1 MLRAASRRP
10 LTDIRNGWIFPLALG
25 RYGQDHLM
33 RAAVAFGGYA
43 NLPEETVY
51 AALTADAQG
60 RPLTGARRY
69 RLRFPAGTRPPVG
82 AFWSLSAYRLAD
94 FSFMPNA
101 AGIYSVG
108 DHKPE
113 FRAAPDG
120 SFSITVSREPPDAS
134 PSGGGTTDNW
144 LPVGEGPYSLVLRL
158 YEPKGEVLD
167 GHYAPPA
174 IETIE

>member
-10 LTDIRNGWIFPLALG
+10 LEDVRNGWIFPLALG

-60 RPLTGARRY
+60 RPLTGDRRY
-69 RLRFPAGTRPPVG
+69 RLRFAPGTRPPVG

-101 AGIYSVG
+101 AGIYSIG
-108 DHKPE
+108 DHKPG
-113 FRAAPDG
+113 FRTDPDG
-120 SFSITVSREPPDAS
+120 SFSIVVSREPPAAAES
-134 PSGGGTTDNW
+134 AAGANW
-144 LPVGEGPYSLVLRL
+144 LPVGDGPYSLVMRL
-158 YEPKGEVLD
+158 YEPGPAVLD
-167 GHYAPPA
+167 GRYAPPV
-174 IETIE
+174 IEEIE

>member
-10 LTDIRNGWIFPLALG
+10 LKDIRDGWVFPLALG
-25 RYGQDHLM
+25 RYGPDHLM

-60 RPLTGARRY
+60 RPLRGDRRY
-69 RLRFPAGTRPPVG
+69 RLRFAAGTRPPVG
-82 AFWSLSAYRLAD
+82 AFWSVSAYRLSD

-101 AGIYSVG
+101 ARIYSVG
-108 DHKPE
+108 DHKPQ

-120 SFSITVSREPPDAS
+120 AFSIVVSREPPAAPAAD
-134 PSGGGTTDNW
+134 DNW
-144 LPVGEGPYSLVLRL
+144 LPVGEGPYSLVMRL
-158 YEPKGEVLD
+158 YEPGPAVLD
-167 GHYAPPA
+167 GRYAPPV
-174 IETIE
+174 IEEIE